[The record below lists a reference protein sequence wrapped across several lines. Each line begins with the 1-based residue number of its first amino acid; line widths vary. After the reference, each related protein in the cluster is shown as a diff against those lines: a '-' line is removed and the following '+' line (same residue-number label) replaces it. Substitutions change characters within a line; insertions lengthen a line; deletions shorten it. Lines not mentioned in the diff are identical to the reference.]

1 MSLPADAGLVARAAV
16 SAAPMDP
23 RWPGRRS
30 AHREKLRL
38 VHHSKCSRTGGT
50 VGTGAC
56 SFTGLDVG
64 FLHLVQAARIMRF
77 RTNATTAQLARIHL
91 RSPT

>member
-1 MSLPADAGLVARAAV
+1 M
-16 SAAPMDP
+16 
-23 RWPGRRS
+23 
-30 AHREKLRL
+30 
-38 VHHSKCSRTGGT
+38 
-50 VGTGAC
+50 GTGAC